1 MRPFFHFSSSSLFLQ
16 FFVRSINN
24 IRTPVETIQPV
35 PLHIL
40 KRLAAWLSE
49 LTIVDSHTY
58 TQRVMVARTERKIFS
73 FPF

>member
-24 IRTPVETIQPV
+24 IRARVETIQPV
-35 PLHIL
+35 PLQIL
-40 KRLAAWLSE
+40 KRLAAGLCELS
-49 LTIVDSHTY
+49 IVQTHTH
-58 TQRVMVARTERKIFS
+58 THRVMMVKTEEKIFS